1 MTTRVKSK
9 VILPETHDIPVEQ
22 PLEPPLPAPL
32 AWFTVEILLYS
43 LIIIVALSL
52 RLWRLGAY
60 PLSDV
65 EAQQALAAW
74 QLYQGRSPEP
84 VGYSPLLVSFHTLTF
99 FLIHESEFTARLAS
113 ALLGVALVVLPL
125 TLRRRLGR
133 PVTLLTASLLALSP
147 TALYLSRTINSEI
160 VVATGAL
167 MIISGFFNWL
177 EDGRRQWL
185 YLLASG
191 LALLLSAGPMAYT
204 IIIIFS
210 LIILMKWADFK
221 AAWRLGR
228 SRSMVNSNSHDT
240 PEAPP
245 LSSYLRPVALYFLVL
260 LFLLSTAATFNL
272 RGFGI
277 TTNLFVEWLRRFG
290 SQPHPDAG
298 FNAVFLLTMYE
309 PLMVMAGLVGLA
321 YALLSRDLL
330 RQALVGWFLS
340 ILLVDLVIAGR
351 PNGSVILALI
361 PLAFL
366 AALALAELGTGLQ
379 REGSWNNE
387 GIILGSGLVIAVFG
401 YIGLTGWLT
410 RPCGTDDTFCQL
422 AWLQAVAALLLF
434 LIIVIF
440 FWFTTNNSGLALRGL
455 ALTGTAV
462 GLILMVNIAW
472 RLNYG
477 PLMTLAYQP
486 LAGVP
491 ASTELVQLRETLA
504 RESFIR
510 AKDRNLLDVTVLNSR
525 HPALD
530 WQLRD
535 FQNLAFVN
543 SLGEALPTTV
553 IITPVEGNE
562 ELQLDGAYIG
572 QDFKVNTVW
581 SPVGI
586 QPKELMSW
594 FIYRELPPA
603 PEGDRVILWLKV

>member
-1 MTTRVKSK
+1 M
-9 VILPETHDIPVEQ
+9 
-22 PLEPPLPAPL
+22 
-32 AWFTVEILLYS
+32 AWFTVEILLYG
-43 LIIIVALSL
+43 LIIIVALTL

-74 QLYQGRSPEP
+74 QIYQGGTPEP
-84 VGYSPLLVSFHTLTF
+84 VGYSPLLVSFNTLTF
-99 FLIHESEFTARLAS
+99 FLVHESEFTARLAS
-113 ALLGVALVVLPL
+113 ALLGTALVVLPL

-133 PVTLLTASLLALSP
+133 PVSLLTAIILALSP
-147 TALYLSRTINSEI
+147 TALYLSRTVNSEI

-167 MIISGFFNWL
+167 MIVSGFFNWL

-185 YLLASG
+185 YLLAGG

-204 IIIIFS
+204 IIVIFS
-210 LIILMKWADFK
+210 LVILIKWADFK

-228 SRSMVNSNSHDT
+228 SHASSGPNSHN
-240 PEAPP
+240 APQEIS
-245 LSSYLRPVALYFLVL
+245 LSSYLRPVAIFFLVL

-272 RGFGI
+272 SGFGV

-290 SQPHPDAG
+290 SQPNPDAG

-309 PLMVMAGLVGLA
+309 PLLVMAGLVGLA

-330 RQALVGWFLS
+330 RQALVGWFLG

-351 PNGSVILALI
+351 PNGSVILALV

-366 AALALAELGTGLQ
+366 AALALAELWTGLQ
-379 REGSWNNE
+379 REGSWQNE
-387 GIILGSGLVIAVFG
+387 GLILGSGLVIAVFG

-440 FWFTTNNSGLALRGL
+440 FWFTTSNGGLALRGL

-462 GLILMVNIAW
+462 GLVVMVNIAW

-486 LAGVP
+486 LAGIP
-491 ASTELVQLRETLA
+491 ASTELVQLKETLA
-504 RESFIR
+504 RESFVR
-510 AKDRNLLDVTVLNSR
+510 GKDRNLLDVTVLNSR

-535 FQNLAFVN
+535 FRNLTFVN

-562 ELQLDGAYIG
+562 ALPLDGAYIG
-572 QDFKVNTVW
+572 QDFKVNAVW

-586 QPKELMSW
+586 QPHELMSW
-594 FIYRELPPA
+594 FIYRELPA
-603 PEGDRVILWLKV
+603 TPEGDRVILWLRV